1 MTLTRVATVPLT
13 AKLNDA
19 NMRLQARMA
28 DAQTQQATGLKS
40 VDYKDI
46 SRDTQRLLALESSQ
60 DQLKS
65 YSDNGVLV
73 LNQVN
78 IAYDTFGEMD
88 KVGNSVLSGLTAAL
102 GGDSVTPAVTTA
114 QAQVALN
121 EFAAL
126 LNTRVAGRYLF
137 AGTDTDT
144 RPVDLTDPAWTP
156 QVVLPSTPNS
166 SYYQGN
172 QTKLS
177 VQLSETLTVNYGVTA
192 DQGAF
197 EQILRSFNIIINNP
211 GNKTAY
217 AEALDLLRDG
227 IGFLADVRGTL
238 SANAKTIEDQNT
250 RNQEDI
256 TNLAELISG
265 IKEVDLPSVT
275 VTLKNIETQ
284 LEASYSA
291 SVTLLRLSLTNYL

>member
-1 MTLTRVATVPLT
+1 MALTRVASIPLT
-13 AKLNDA
+13 MKLSEA

-40 VDYKDI
+40 IDYKDI
-46 SRDTQRLLALESSQ
+46 SRDTQRLLAIESTK

-65 YSDNGVLV
+65 YSDNGILV

-88 KVGNSVLSGLTAAL
+88 KVGNSVLQGLTAAL
-102 GGDSVTPAVTTA
+102 GGDSVQPAVTTA
-114 QAQVALN
+114 QAQIALN
-121 EFAAL
+121 EFSSL
-126 LNTRVAGRYLF
+126 LNYKVAGRYLF

-144 RPVDLTDPAWTP
+144 APVDLTDPAWTP
-156 QVVLPSTPNS
+156 QVILPSTPNT

-172 QTKLS
+172 NTTLS

-192 DQGAF
+192 DQAPF
-197 EQILRSFNIIINNP
+197 EQILRSFNVIINNP

-227 IGFLADVRGTL
+227 IGYLADVRAQL
-238 SANAKTIEDQNT
+238 SANAKTIEDQNV

-256 TNLAELISG
+256 ANLDELISG

-275 VTLKNIETQ
+275 VELKNIETQ
-284 LEASYSA
+284 LQASYSA
-291 SVTLLRLSLTNYL
+291 SVMLLRLSLTNFL

>member
-1 MTLTRVATVPLT
+1 MSLTRVASIPLT
-13 AKLNDA
+13 MKLTEA
-19 NMRLQARMA
+19 NMRLQAKMA

-46 SRDTQRLLALESSQ
+46 SRDTQRLLAIEGTS

-78 IAYDTFGEMD
+78 IAYDAFGEMD
-88 KVGNSVLSGLTAAL
+88 KVGNSVLAGLTAAL
-102 GGDSVTPAVTTA
+102 GGDSVQPAVTTA
-114 QAQVALN
+114 QAQTALN
-121 EFAAL
+121 EFASL
-126 LNTRVAGRYLF
+126 LNTKVAGRYLF

-156 QVVLPSTPNS
+156 QVILPSTPNA

-172 QTKLS
+172 TTKLS
-177 VQLSETLTVNYGVTA
+177 VQLSETLTVDYGVTA
-192 DQGAF
+192 DQAPF
-197 EQILRSFNIIINNP
+197 EQILRSFNVIINNP

-227 IGFLADVRGTL
+227 IGYLADVRAQL
-238 SANAKTIEDQNT
+238 SANAKTIEDQNV

-256 TNLAELISG
+256 ANLGELVSG

-275 VTLKNIETQ
+275 VALKNIETQ
-284 LEASYSA
+284 LQASYSA
-291 SVTLLRLSLTNYL
+291 SVMLLKLSLTNFI